1 MAIAASPL
9 LPPTP
14 VVPPL
19 KMIALRPIAA
29 GDAGSRAG
37 SGTEP
42 QIEAEELR
50 EDELYRLQADRA
62 ETRSSGSG
70 PERRRYEAHA
80 EDESRS
86 AHHAS
91 ETPSF
96 PGGSAAF
103 MAQLF
108 AAEEPSEEA
117 QDPFGDATKA
127 YDRFS
132 EERHPGMVIDVR
144 DPVDVAV

>member
-9 LPPTP
+9 LLPAP
-14 VVPPL
+14 VVPPPRI
-19 KMIALRPIAA
+19 IALRPIAA
-29 GDAGSRAG
+29 GDAGARAG
-37 SGTEP
+37 SGTGP

-62 ETRSSGSG
+62 ESRSSGSG
-70 PERRRYEAHA
+70 SGRGRYEAHV
-80 EDESRS
+80 EDESHS
-86 AHHAS
+86 AHPAG

-108 AAEEPSEEA
+108 AADEPSEEP